1 MAIPDFQALMGPV
14 LELLSDGKSHGHA
27 DLIDALAEQLKLTD
41 EELNAMLPSRRQRL
55 FYNRVAWCV
64 VHLRK
69 AGALVNESRGRFLIT
84 ERGRDLL
91 KRTGGKLGMKQ
102 LAAFDEYRAFRARS
116 NVEVN
121 EPPKGRKAVEPP
133 PAETPEEQI
142 ERVFAMLRADLAEQL
157 LTELKSRTPRFF
169 EKVVVDL
176 LLAMGYG
183 GTWHGA
189 GRVVGR
195 SGDGGIDGTIR
206 EDKLGL
212 DIVYV
217 QAKRWENTV
226 GRPAVQ
232 AFAGS
237 LEGERARKGVMITTS
252 TFSEEARTYVTQIE
266 KKIVLIDGVQ
276 LADLM
281 IEHGVGVVERQSYVL
296 KKLDIDYFEPR

>member
-1 MAIPDFQALMGPV
+1 MGPV
-14 LELLSDGKSHGHA
+14 LAQLADGKGHGHA
-27 DLIDALAEQLKLTD
+27 DLVEALATQFKLTD
-41 EELNAMLPSRRQRL
+41 DDLNAMLPSGRQRL
-55 FYNRVAWCV
+55 FYNRIAWSV

-69 AGALVNESRGRFLIT
+69 AGALENEARGRFVIT
-84 ERGRDLL
+84 DRGRKLL
-91 KRTGGKLGMKQ
+91 ESTGGKLSIKR
-102 LAAFDEYRAFRARS
+102 LAEYDEYRAFRARS
-116 NVEVN
+116 VGEE
-121 EPPKGRKAVEPP
+121 EPKDRSPQRPP

-142 ERVFAMLRADLAEQL
+142 ERVFSVLRNELADQL
-157 LTELKSRTPRFF
+157 LSEIKSRPPSFF

-195 SGDGGIDGTIR
+195 SGDGGIDGTIM

-237 LEGERARKGVMITTS
+237 LEGVRARKGVMITTS
-252 TFSEEARTYVTQIE
+252 TFSEDARTYVTQIE
-266 KKIVLIDGVQ
+266 KKIVLIDGAQ

-281 IEHGVGVVERQSYVL
+281 IEHGAGVVVRQSYVL
-296 KKLDIDYFEPR
+296 KKLDVDYFEPR

>member
-1 MAIPDFQALMGPV
+1 MSIPDFKALLGPV
-14 LELLSDGKSHGHA
+14 LAQLADGKSHGHA
-27 DLIDALAEQLKLTD
+27 DLVEALAAQFKLTD
-41 EELNAMLPSRRQRL
+41 EELNAMLPSGRQRL
-55 FYNRVAWCV
+55 FYNRIAWSV

-69 AGALVNESRGRFLIT
+69 AGALENEARGQFVITDRGRKLLASSG
-84 ERGRDLL
+84 GRLS
-91 KRTGGKLGMKQ
+91 TKQ
-102 LAAFDEYRAFRARS
+102 LAEFEEYRAFRERS
-116 NVEVN
+116 AGEG
-121 EPPKGRKAVEPP
+121 EAKGPRPQKAV

-142 ERVFAMLRADLAEQL
+142 ERVFSMLRSELADQL
-157 LTELKSRTPRFF
+157 LSEIGARPPSFF

-195 SGDGGIDGTIR
+195 SGDGGIDGTIM

-226 GRPAVQ
+226 GRPSVQ

-237 LEGERARKGVMITTS
+237 LEGARARKGVMITTS
-252 TFSEEARTYVTQIE
+252 NFSEEARTYVTQIE
-266 KKIVLIDGVQ
+266 KKIVLIDGQQ

-281 IEHGVGVVERQSYVL
+281 IEHGAGVVVRQSYVL
-296 KKLDIDYFEPR
+296 KKIDVDYFEPR

>member
-1 MAIPDFQALMGPV
+1 MSIPDFKALLGPV
-14 LELLSDGKSHGHA
+14 LAQLADGKSHGHA
-27 DLIDALAEQLKLTD
+27 DLVEALAVRFKLTD
-41 EELNAMLPSRRQRL
+41 EELNAMLPSGRQRL
-55 FYNRVAWCV
+55 FYNRIAWSV

-69 AGALVNESRGRFLIT
+69 AGALENEARGRFVIT
-84 ERGRDLL
+84 DRGRKLL
-91 KRTGGKLGMKQ
+91 ASSGGRLSTKQ
-102 LAAFDEYRAFRARS
+102 LAEFEEYRAFRERS
-116 NVEVN
+116 ADEG
-121 EPPKGRKAVEPP
+121 EAKDPRPQKAV

-142 ERVFAMLRADLAEQL
+142 ERVFSMLRSELADQL
-157 LTELKSRTPRFF
+157 LSEIGARPPSFF

-195 SGDGGIDGTIR
+195 SGDGGIDGTIM

-237 LEGERARKGVMITTS
+237 LEGARARKGVMITTS
-252 TFSEEARTYVTQIE
+252 SFSEEARTYVTQIE
-266 KKIVLIDGVQ
+266 KKIVLIDGQQ

-281 IEHGVGVVERQSYVL
+281 IEHGAGVVVRQSYVL
-296 KKLDIDYFEPR
+296 KKIDVDYFEPR